1 MSSVLRE
8 NVIIFLPYLGNG
20 KMYFYKKHVDV
31 ASIRYT
37 CSRLKLEWANPDIV
51 EASQYNISEKI
62 LSLDFSYRKI
72 SYNREQDTPQNTY

>member
-1 MSSVLRE
+1 MAKC
-8 NVIIFLPYLGNG
+8 IFI
-20 KMYFYKKHVDV
+20 KKHVDV

-51 EASQYNISEKI
+51 EASQYNIYDKNKLGHLWEKI

>member
-1 MSSVLRE
+1 MAKC
-8 NVIIFLPYLGNG
+8 IFI
-20 KMYFYKKHVDV
+20 KKHVDV

-51 EASQYNISEKI
+51 EASQYNNKLGHLSEKI

-72 SYNREQDTPQNTY
+72 SYNREQDTPQNTN